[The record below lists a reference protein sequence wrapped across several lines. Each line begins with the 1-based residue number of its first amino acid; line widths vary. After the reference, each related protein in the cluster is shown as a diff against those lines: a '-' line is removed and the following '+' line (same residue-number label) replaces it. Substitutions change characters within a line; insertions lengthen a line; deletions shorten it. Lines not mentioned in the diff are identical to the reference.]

1 MTMRAAVTTR
11 SRQAHSDAAAGA
23 IREEPSVDAA
33 SVTGIIDRVDLAGLL
48 ADRGVLIDRFILSL
62 ILGPPRSRAP
72 LRGPGRRRR

>member
-11 SRQAHSDAAAGA
+11 SRQAHSDANPYA
-23 IREEPSVDAA
+23 ILGEPWVDAA
-33 SVTGIIDRVDLAGLL
+33 TVTGRNDQIDLAGLL
-48 ADRGVLIDRFILSL
+48 TDRGALIDRFILSL